1 MEILQLFWA
10 TCAHVWQPSWQK
22 KKKPTTFLITQPKC
36 LIAIWICPLLL
47 PLQTSSDGFIFSTT
61 SPQAAKPTLAALHAN
76 KPRGCEGAHTQLSA
90 APLYSE
96 CTLAVQLCC
105 YTHSV
110 ETHLRW
116 QSQSG
121 SPGWGTHLP
130 QLYSTMGRKEFSFF
144 LTKL

>member
-1 MEILQLFWA
+1 M
-10 TCAHVWQPSWQK
+10 TK
-22 KKKPTTFLITQPKC
+22 KKNPTTFLITQPKC

-96 CTLAVQLCC
+96 RTLAVQLCC

-110 ETHLRW
+110 ETHLR
-116 QSQSG
+116 
-121 SPGWGTHLP
+121 
-130 QLYSTMGRKEFSFF
+130 
-144 LTKL
+144 